1 MIKWDALKYQY
12 YGEEMPEVLF
22 DLERDPG
29 ETQNVIDD
37 PQYAVAL
44 TGFRQRRA
52 ELGYGPDADPDYV
65 NAGY

>member
-22 DLERDPG
+22 DLARCPNERENFIADPR
-29 ETQNVIDD
+29 
-37 PQYAVAL
+37 YADVLAA
-44 TGFRQRRA
+44 FRRRRF
-52 ELGYGPDADPDYV
+52 ELGFGPGAQDGYV

>member
-22 DLERDPG
+22 DLNRDPTECENFIG
-29 ETQNVIDD
+29 DARYSEQL
-37 PQYAVAL
+37 VA
-44 TGFRQRRA
+44 FRRRRG
-52 ELGYGPDADPDYV
+52 ELGFGPNAAGHYI